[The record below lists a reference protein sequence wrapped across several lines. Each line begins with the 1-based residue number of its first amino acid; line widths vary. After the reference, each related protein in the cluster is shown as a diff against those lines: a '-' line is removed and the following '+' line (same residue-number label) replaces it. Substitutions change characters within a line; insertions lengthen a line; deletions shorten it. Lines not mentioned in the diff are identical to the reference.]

1 MFVLYDVVSML
12 VIEAAY
18 QSRSPH
24 GRQEVDLSRTPA
36 SLPYTI
42 SFQAVAGYMC
52 QTRHG
57 FNTQRRVTRFPLD
70 QPLQAYLCGTAQ
82 GQPPNVSPLA
92 AALPPTQPYSRTAH
106 HYVPQTAP
114 PTTSV
119 SGTYRGSSMSNSR
132 GVPSVTAGGP
142 QFVTH
147 PPPASATGGVPQSL
161 THPPPASATGGVP
174 LSRTH
179 PPLASATGGVPQS
192 WTHPPPASATED
204 MSQSIFAAATQP
216 PPASSTA
223 AGQDGEGCSLST
235 HSKQEE
241 TALASAPQWTQF
253 LGSNVPPLDPSM
265 ATYVSTVQ
273 KLSADEDEVGW
284 WQGAPAAQSCIP
296 LSVLWLPPQP
306 CPVCLCRLSEPSDY
320 QTADLGLDLVQML
333 KCSHR
338 LHRLCFQQYLS
349 SQTSRNGPVSQGG
362 EGNGAGLEGRGGG
375 GCRWGGR
382 ESHF

>member
-36 SLPYTI
+36 NLPYTI
-42 SFQAVAGYMC
+42 SFQAVGGYMC

-106 HYVPQTAP
+106 HYVPQAAP

-132 GVPSVTAGGP
+132 GVPSVA
-142 QFVTH
+142 
-147 PPPASATGGVPQSL
+147 ASGPQSL
-161 THPPPASATGGVP
+161 THPPPASATGGLP
-174 LSRTH
+174 QSLTH
-179 PPLASATGGVPQS
+179 PPSASATGGVPLS
-192 WTHPPPASATED
+192 RTHPPPASATED

-223 AGQDGEGCSLST
+223 AGQDEEGCSLST
-235 HSKQEE
+235 HSKREE
-241 TALASAPQWTQF
+241 TGLASAPQWTQF

-265 ATYVSTVQ
+265 ATYVLTVQ

-284 WQGAPAAQSCIP
+284 RQDAPAAQSRIP

-306 CPVCLCRLSEPSDY
+306 CPVCLCKLSEPSDY

-375 GCRWGGR
+375 GCGWGGR